1 MSLLILT
8 VIVMGGMNSPLGA
21 VLGAVILIGA
31 PELFRFASG
40 ARVLLYGVLLVLVIL
55 FRPRGLFARKV

>member
-31 PELFRFASG
+31 PELLRFASD

-55 FRPRGLFARKV
+55 FRPPGLFARKV